1 MQVNLCQNTLM
12 PNDASSLILVTVLTL
27 ILVST
32 LVNIWETRRKGIA
45 LLNSNKKIVKT
56 LIKTIEDS
64 EMKLTKVIVKR
75 SKQDFRQ
82 LEALVSLHEMLDLK
96 AALPPTRGW
105 AASPDLLLTLTSLV
119 RKHKPKLVVELGSGA
134 STIILSRAGA
144 VEIVAIEHDLEYL
157 KNTQE
162 LLTEHQVSNVKL
174 IHAPLIQK
182 EILEESFMWYDSSKL
197 QDLKEI
203 DFLFI
208 DGPPGSKDD
217 AARFPALPVLGSKLS
232 KNAVVVIDDTKRSG
246 EKTLAESFAS
256 ALPNHKLRFLDHEKG
271 TAIIEPL

>member
-1 MQVNLCQNTLM
+1 MST
-12 PNDASSLILVTVLTL
+12 DASSLILKTVLTL
-27 ILVST
+27 VLVSI

-45 LLNSNKKIVKT
+45 LINSNKKSTKT
-56 LIKTIEDS
+56 TKKSNEKIIKTIKDS
-64 EMKLTKVIVKR
+64 EVNIATVLEKR

-119 RKHKPKLVVELGSGA
+119 RKYKPKLVVELGSGA
-134 STIILSRAGA
+134 STIVLSRAGA

-162 LLTEHQVSNVKL
+162 LLAEHQVSNVKL

-197 QDLKEI
+197 QDFKEI

-208 DGPPGSKDD
+208 DVPPGSKDY
-217 AARFPALPVLGSKLS
+217 AARFRHFQS
-232 KNAVVVIDDTKRSG
+232 
-246 EKTLAESFAS
+246 
-256 ALPNHKLRFLDHEKG
+256 
-271 TAIIEPL
+271 

>member
-1 MQVNLCQNTLM
+1 M

-157 KNTQE
+157 KSTQE

-217 AARFPALPVLGSKLS
+217 AARVPALPVLGSKLS
-232 KNAVVVIDDTKRSG
+232 ENAVVVIDDTKRSG
-246 EKTLAESFAS
+246 EKTLAESFAN

>member
-1 MQVNLCQNTLM
+1 MSKDSNSLLLATTLIF
-12 PNDASSLILVTVLTL
+12 ILVA
-27 ILVST
+27 IC
-32 LVNIWETRRKGIA
+32 VNIWETRRKGIA
-45 LLNSNKKIVKT
+45 LLNSNKTIAKT
-56 LIKTIEDS
+56 IAKTIEDS
-64 EMKLTKVIVKR
+64 EMKLTKVIEKR

-119 RKHKPKLVVELGSGA
+119 RKHQPKLVVELGSGA

-162 LLTEHQVSNVKL
+162 LLAEHRVGNVKL

-246 EKTLAESFAS
+246 EKALAESFAN

>member
-1 MQVNLCQNTLM
+1 MST
-12 PNDASSLILVTVLTL
+12 DASSLILKTVLTL
-27 ILVST
+27 VLVSI

-45 LLNSNKKIVKT
+45 LINSNKKSTKT
-56 LIKTIEDS
+56 TKKSNEKIIKTIKDS
-64 EMKLTKVIVKR
+64 EVNIATVLEKR

-119 RKHKPKLVVELGSGA
+119 RKYKPKLVVELGSGA
-134 STIILSRAGA
+134 STIVLSRAGA

-162 LLTEHQVSNVKL
+162 LLAEHQVSNVKL

-197 QDLKEI
+197 QDFKEI
-203 DFLFI
+203 DFL
-208 DGPPGSKDD
+208 
-217 AARFPALPVLGSKLS
+217 
-232 KNAVVVIDDTKRSG
+232 
-246 EKTLAESFAS
+246 
-256 ALPNHKLRFLDHEKG
+256 
-271 TAIIEPL
+271 

>member
-1 MQVNLCQNTLM
+1 
-12 PNDASSLILVTVLTL
+12 
-27 ILVST
+27 
-32 LVNIWETRRKGIA
+32 
-45 LLNSNKKIVKT
+45 
-56 LIKTIEDS
+56 
-64 EMKLTKVIVKR
+64 
-75 SKQDFRQ
+75 
-82 LEALVSLHEMLDLK
+82 MLDLK

-119 RKHKPKLVVELGSGA
+119 RKHKPNLVVELGSGA

-157 KNTQE
+157 KSTQE
-162 LLTEHQVSNVKL
+162 LLSEHQVNNVQL
-174 IHAPLIQK
+174 IHAPLIEK
-182 EILEESFMWYDSSKL
+182 EILEETFTWYDSSKL

-246 EKTLAESFAS
+246 EKALAESFAN
-256 ALPNHKLRFLDHEKG
+256 ALPNHRLRFLDHEKG
-271 TAIIEPL
+271 TAILEPM

>member
-1 MQVNLCQNTLM
+1 M

-64 EMKLTKVIVKR
+64 EMKLTKVIEKR

-157 KNTQE
+157 KSTQE

-208 DGPPGSKDD
+208 DGPPGSKND
-217 AARFPALPVLGSKLS
+217 AARFPAFPVLGSKLS

>member
-1 MQVNLCQNTLM
+1 M

-64 EMKLTKVIVKR
+64 EMKLTKVIEKR

-157 KNTQE
+157 KSTQE

-208 DGPPGSKDD
+208 DGPPGSKND
-217 AARFPALPVLGSKLS
+217 AARFPAFPVLGSKLS

-246 EKTLAESFAS
+246 EKTLAESFAN

-271 TAIIEPL
+271 TAILEPL

>member
-1 MQVNLCQNTLM
+1 MST
-12 PNDASSLILVTVLTL
+12 DSSSLILTTVLTL
-27 ILVST
+27 VLVLILI
-32 LVNIWETRRKGIA
+32 NIWETRRKGIA
-45 LLNSNKKIVKT
+45 LLKSNKKSNEKI
-56 LIKTIEDS
+56 IKTIKDS
-64 EMKLTKVIVKR
+64 EVNIAKVIEKR

-119 RKHKPKLVVELGSGA
+119 RKHQPKLVVELGSGA

-208 DGPPGSKDD
+208 DGPPGSKND

-232 KNAVVVIDDTKRSG
+232 ENAVVVIDDTKRSG
-246 EKTLAESFAS
+246 EKTLAESFAN

>member
-1 MQVNLCQNTLM
+1 MSKDSNSLLLATTLIF
-12 PNDASSLILVTVLTL
+12 ILVA
-27 ILVST
+27 IC
-32 LVNIWETRRKGIA
+32 VNIWETRRKGIA
-45 LLNSNKKIVKT
+45 LLNSNKTIAKT
-56 LIKTIEDS
+56 IAKTIEDS
-64 EMKLTKVIVKR
+64 EMKLTKVIEKR

-119 RKHKPKLVVELGSGA
+119 RKHQPKLVVELGSGA

-157 KNTQE
+157 KSTQE
-162 LLTEHQVSNVKL
+162 LLSEHQINNVQL
-174 IHAPLIQK
+174 IHAPLIEK
-182 EILEESFMWYDSSKL
+182 EILEETFTWYDTSKL

-246 EKTLAESFAS
+246 EKTLAESFAN
-256 ALPNHKLRFLDHEKG
+256 ALPNHRLRFLDHEKG
-271 TAIIEPL
+271 TAILEPM

>member
-1 MQVNLCQNTLM
+1 MST
-12 PNDASSLILVTVLTL
+12 DASLLILTTVLTL
-27 ILVST
+27 VLVLI

-45 LLNSNKKIVKT
+45 LLNSNRKIVKT
-56 LIKTIEDS
+56 IKDS
-64 EMKLTKVIVKR
+64 EVNIAKVIEKR

-105 AASPDLLLTLTSLV
+105 AASPDLLLSLTSLV

-162 LLTEHQVSNVKL
+162 LLAEHQVSNVKL
-174 IHAPLIQK
+174 IHAPLVQK

-246 EKTLAESFAS
+246 RKHWQKVLLMLFQTIS
-256 ALPNHKLRFLDHEKG
+256 
-271 TAIIEPL
+271 

>member
-1 MQVNLCQNTLM
+1 MST
-12 PNDASSLILVTVLTL
+12 DASSLILKTVLTL
-27 ILVST
+27 VLVSI

-45 LLNSNKKIVKT
+45 LINSNKKSTKT
-56 LIKTIEDS
+56 TKKSNEKIIKTIKDS
-64 EMKLTKVIVKR
+64 EVNIATVLEKR

-119 RKHKPKLVVELGSGA
+119 RKYKPKLVVELGSGA
-134 STIILSRAGA
+134 STIVLSRAGA

-162 LLTEHQVSNVKL
+162 LLAEHQVSNVKL

-197 QDLKEI
+197 QDFKEI

-208 DGPPGSKDD
+208 D
-217 AARFPALPVLGSKLS
+217 
-232 KNAVVVIDDTKRSG
+232 
-246 EKTLAESFAS
+246 
-256 ALPNHKLRFLDHEKG
+256 
-271 TAIIEPL
+271 